1 MSEDAPGPVRRY
13 RQKPL
18 RPLLA
23 REAPGLPWPLRPG
36 SARGDLPDINV
47 WLALALKE
55 HPHHEAALRYWTE
68 VQASDADSAGH
79 APMLWFCRATMLGL
93 VRLMCQPKAVGAG
106 AMTLPDAF
114 ALYRSYLALPGVGL
128 LPEPPDAELE
138 LEALVVARATPAH
151 MWSDAWLAAQARA
164 AGLRLVTF
172 DKDFLRF
179 NLERCVVLPV
189 Q

>member
-1 MSEDAPGPVRRY
+1 MSEDVPGAIGRY
-13 RQKPL
+13 RQKPS

-55 HPHHEAALRYWTE
+55 HVHHEAALRYWAE
-68 VQASDADSAGH
+68 VQASDAAAPGH
-79 APMLWFCRATMLGL
+79 EPALWFCRATMLGL
-93 VRLMCQPKAVGAG
+93 VRLMCQPKVVGAG
-106 AMTLPDAF
+106 AMALHDAF

-128 LPEPPDAELE
+128 LPEPPTSDVE
-138 LEALVVARATPAH
+138 LEALVAARAIPPR
-151 MWSDAWLAAQARA
+151 MWSDAWLASQARA
-164 AGLRLVTF
+164 SGLRLVTF

-179 NLERCVVLPV
+179 NLERCIVLPV